1 MKDYNYDEAL
11 YIIHTRSQ
19 SIRGINTSLI
29 IHNTLMLELTRNDET
44 CIVGLSEATVLKFVE
59 DICIKCRTFQK
70 YQVIIIRNFGRTF
83 TKQLK

>member
-29 IHNTLMLELTRNDET
+29 IHNTLMLELTRMTRRALLDYLRQRFSN
-44 CIVGLSEATVLKFVE
+44 S
-59 DICIKCRTFQK
+59 
-70 YQVIIIRNFGRTF
+70 
-83 TKQLK
+83 